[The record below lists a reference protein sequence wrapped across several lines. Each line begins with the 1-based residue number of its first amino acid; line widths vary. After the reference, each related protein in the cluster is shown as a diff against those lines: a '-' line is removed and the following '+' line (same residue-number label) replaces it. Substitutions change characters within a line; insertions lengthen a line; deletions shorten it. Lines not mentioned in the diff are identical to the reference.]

1 MVDIQAL
8 KNLGASWL
16 NENPYRDDAAAI
28 EVGRQ
33 AFVQACQR
41 CHGPDALGK
50 GPGPNLRRLSAYCKR
65 IVNASLQRECFGD
78 NNAYFVKSV
87 LKGKTRV
94 GVVHMPPWEGVLSQE
109 VLWALKAYYGFT
121 PRRRSGAAMMAAS
134 QVPRQGA
141 EVNPASGPQGANK
154 KARGPFQERRA
165 SNRAGALR
173 RRQRL
178 EPILGLLVQLE
189 DPDGTALL
197 EVVHALGHVTA
208 PQGNGAAP
216 NRRSRRSSAVLF
228 PS

>member
-1 MVDIQAL
+1 MKLLTILPMALFLPALAFSGDTEGQPGNGEAVPPVVDIQAL

-65 IVNASLQRECFGD
+65 IVDASLQRECFGD
-78 NNAYFVKSV
+78 NDAYFVKSV

-109 VLWALKAYYGFT
+109 VLWALKAYIDSPHGD
-121 PRRRSGAAMMAAS
+121 A
-134 QVPRQGA
+134 QVPR
-141 EVNPASGPQGANK
+141 
-154 KARGPFQERRA
+154 
-165 SNRAGALR
+165 
-173 RRQRL
+173 
-178 EPILGLLVQLE
+178 
-189 DPDGTALL
+189 
-197 EVVHALGHVTA
+197 
-208 PQGNGAAP
+208 
-216 NRRSRRSSAVLF
+216 
-228 PS
+228 